1 METTPSPNPG
11 GRRWSLPRFALN
23 HPHFTIVVSLLM
35 VALGVWA
42 YLAIPVRMVPRIP
55 TPDIGVV
62 TQFPGMS
69 AEDMERYITRPL
81 EKRIQIVGG
90 VNYLLGTSQAGYS
103 KIVVYFDYDVDFKKK
118 WQEMQA
124 LLNTISNELPK
135 AGANTTVPRLVHVN
149 IQNVPTIQFA
159 VERPG
164 MSRTAL
170 KSLLNNVVLT
180 QFQLIPHVLSAST
193 FGGPDR
199 QIRVVVDRDKLAAY
213 GLDIL
218 AVRKAI
224 DAANFDHGG
233 GALLSSG
240 DKIDVQIKNEF
251 RESGILRRLPALPVG
266 QDKGRI
272 VYVRDVATVKDTH
285 AQLYGDF
292 FYDGHPAVWLG
303 VQAEGDKNY
312 LSVIHRA
319 KNLAHLLEDEYPGM
333 KIHVAFDQSFYIKL
347 NDKNALHEFI
357 LAVLLASLSM
367 FLFLGDYGGT
377 LIAAAILPSAVA
389 FGFFLIKI
397 LGFQRDFGIM
407 MGMVFI
413 VGKILDDSIVV
424 VEVIR
429 RNIERGLPSREAAI
443 RGAEEVQNAIT
454 AATLTFAIML
464 YPMTRMTGDMGSGFR
479 SMTVPMITTVVTSL
493 FLALTLTPLMASF
506 LFKSNGNEVS
516 EFREPTAE
524 EQMAIPEEPSPGR
537 VGRVMHRLFIRHFH
551 RFEHVFARFVN
562 WSVQH
567 KWVVLTATGG
577 AIWVALSL
585 FDTLGQEQMPLT
597 DTSLMLGYVR
607 ATPGT
612 SPDRMRQI
620 IVGISRIALKEKNVK
635 DISATTGESPVWGD
649 YFTGYGVNRMNEARL
664 ILNLTIA
671 REQRTETLWDI
682 EDRIVKKARATIPD
696 LDVLFFQPLSPTP
709 VAAARAPVEVLA
721 KGTDLDQVYSFGQ
734 QIMGIAQTQAVGLH
748 NPYLDTVYGEPQVT
762 VQVDEA
768 RARQLGLSVQ
778 NIVGQVFY
786 AINGGMTGT
795 FFNPDPMYYH
805 SRILVRYR
813 AGQRKSIK
821 DLQQLKIGVFDGHI
835 MRSIPLSA
843 VARIRETVGYNRIHT
858 YNTLYAASVLGYYKE
873 LGLKETTMNLLV
885 PSKIQLS
892 LPKGYAVGPAGLMGT
907 MLQAFNELPT
917 GLKIALVAVYLL
929 LVIQFRSFSIALVLM
944 LAIPLEGVGSLEA
957 LRLRGMDWSPPVL
970 WGMVLLAGI
979 VLSNSILVVDKILH
993 LRRLGVERSRAVVAA
1008 SVLRLRPVLMT
1019 AIAAGIAMFPVALN
1033 PPPATEQFRNIAT
1046 AVVGGLLTSTIM
1058 TLVVIPV
1065 AYTIMDDL
1073 VTLVRRFYVN
1083 ERMDWNE
1090 GEKNSPSS

>member
-1 METTPSPNPG
+1 MESSPSSIPT

-23 HPHFTIVVSLLM
+23 HPHFTLVVSLLM
-35 VALGVWA
+35 MVLGVWA
-42 YLAIPVRMVPRIP
+42 YLVIPARMIPRVPSP
-55 TPDIGVV
+55 EIGVV

-69 AEDMERYITRPL
+69 AEDMARYITRPL

-90 VNYLLGTSQAGYS
+90 VNYVLGTSQAGYS

-135 AGANTTVPRLVHVN
+135 AGANTTVPLLVHVN
-149 IQNVPTIQFA
+149 VQNPATIQFA

-170 KSLLNNVVLT
+170 KSLLNNIVLT
-180 QFQLIPHVLSAST
+180 QFQMIPHVLSASI
-193 FGGPDR
+193 FGGLDR
-199 QIRVVVDRDKLAAY
+199 QIQVVVDRDKLSAY
-213 GLDIL
+213 GLSIL
-218 AVRKAI
+218 SIRKAI

-233 GALLSSG
+233 GPLLSDSN
-240 DKIDVQIKNEF
+240 KIDVQIKNEF
-251 RESGILRRLPALPVG
+251 QERDILRRLPSLPIGKDGERV
-266 QDKGRI
+266 
-272 VYVRDVATVKDTH
+272 VYLRDVATVKDTH
-285 AQLYGDF
+285 AQRYGDF
-292 FYDGHPAVWLG
+292 FYDGRPAIWLG

-312 LSVIHRA
+312 MSVIHRA
-319 KNLAHLLEDEYPGM
+319 KKLARLLEDEYPGM
-333 KIHVAFDQSFYIKL
+333 KFHVAFDQSFYIKL

-413 VGKILDDSIVV
+413 VGKILDDSVV
-424 VEVIR
+424 VIEVIR
-429 RNIERGLPSREAAI
+429 RNIERGLSPREAAI

-454 AATLTFAIML
+454 AATLTFAVML
-464 YPMTRMTGDMGSGFR
+464 YPMTLLSGDMGGGFK
-479 SMTVPMITTVVTSL
+479 SMTTPMITTVLASL
-493 FLALTLTPLMASF
+493 ILALTLTPLMASY
-506 LFKSNGNEVS
+506 LFKAKEGTEEV
-516 EFREPTAE
+516 REPTVE
-524 EQMAIPEEPSPGR
+524 EQLVISEEAPPGKL
-537 VGRVMHRLFIRHFH
+537 GRIMDVIFLRHFH
-551 RFEHVFARFVN
+551 RFEHLFARAVS
-562 WSVQH
+562 WGVSHQ
-567 KWVVLTATGG
+567 WIILAGMG
-577 AIWVALSL
+577 AAIWISVSL

-612 SPDRMRQI
+612 SPARMRQI
-620 IVGISRIALKEKNVK
+620 IGQISRIALKEKNVK

-649 YFTGYGVNRMNEARL
+649 YYTGYGVNRMNEARL
-664 ILNLTIA
+664 TLNLTIA

-682 EDRIVKKARATIPD
+682 QDRIVRKARRTIPD

-709 VAAARAPVEVLA
+709 VSASRAPVEVLI
-721 KGTDLDQVYSFGQ
+721 KGSDLDHVYSFGR
-734 QIMGIAQTQAVGLH
+734 QILEIAQTQAVGLH
-748 NPYLDTVYGEPQVT
+748 DPYLDTVFGEPQLT

-768 RARQLGLSVQ
+768 RASQLGLTVQ
-778 NIVGQVFY
+778 DIVSQVYY

-805 SRILVRYR
+805 SRILLRYQSN
-813 AGQRKSIK
+813 QRHSVK
-821 DLQQLKIGVFDGHI
+821 DLEQLKIGVFDGHS
-835 MRSIPLSA
+835 MRSVPLSA
-843 VARIRETVGYNRIHT
+843 VARIRQTSGYNRIHT

-885 PSKIQLS
+885 PAKMQLS
-892 LPKGYAVGPAGLMGT
+892 LPKGYAVGPAGLTGT
-907 MLQAFNELPT
+907 MLQAFNELQM

-929 LVIQFRSFSIALVLM
+929 LVIQFRSFAIALVLM
-944 LAIPLEGVGSLEA
+944 LAIPLEGIGSLEA

-993 LRRLGVERSRAVVAA
+993 LRKLGVQRSRAVVAA

-1046 AVVGGLLTSTIM
+1046 AVVGGLLTSTVM

-1065 AYTIMDDL
+1065 AYTVMDDF
-1073 VTLVRRFYVN
+1073 VGFVRRFYVTD
-1083 ERMDWNE
+1083 RMGWE
-1090 GEKNSPSS
+1090 EKDSAHSA